1 MGKLELTTLNVDDRV
16 DDAIRESMVI
26 YCNKLANNNISVG
39 LEATFQHELALI
51 LRDVLNLKTLTS
63 SERFSLTLEQNIPV
77 GGKKNYVDIV
87 IHYDENGKDRADYL
101 IELKFKKES
110 DSVPDLGTLE
120 TYFDFYNL
128 DRLCNTS
135 LNPGNIK
142 NLQEYLFDGDSY
154 YIYDNNA
161 VGKVNDYREYYGLE
175 KTAKTTIDVKKNP
188 TQWYE
193 NLCKSLDELKAKSQ
207 GLSRT
212 EIDHILWGYE
222 KFKVDLVRI

>member
-1 MGKLELTTLNVDDRV
+1 MEKLELTTLNVDDRV

-63 SERFSLTLEQNIPV
+63 SERFSITLEQNIPV

-87 IHYDENGKDRADYL
+87 IHYDENGKSRADYL

-110 DSVPDLGTLE
+110 DSAPDLGTLE

-142 NLQEYLFDGDSY
+142 RAYEIFLTDLKTYHNQPRSGTRDELPMHDG
-154 YIYDNNA
+154 A
-161 VGKVNDYREYYGLE
+161 KVAKKQKYMVTGE
-175 KTAKTTIDVKKNP
+175 TAKTNVQKQYGQTFGGFSFTKNFDIEYNEFEVRGNKF
-188 TQWYE
+188 WYF
-193 NLCKSLDELKAKSQ
+193 
-207 GLSRT
+207 
-212 EIDHILWGYE
+212 IVV
-222 KFKVDLVRI
+222 F

>member
-87 IHYDENGKDRADYL
+87 IHYDENGKDRDDYL

-110 DSVPDLGTLE
+110 DSAPDLGTLE

-142 NLQEYLFDGDSY
+142 RAYEIFLTDLKTYHNHPRSGTRVELPMWDRKQIIGGQKYMVSGATAKKKIREEYGDSFGGFSFTKSFD
-154 YIYDNNA
+154 I
-161 VGKVNDYREYYGLE
+161 EYNEFEVRGN
-175 KTAKTTIDVKKNP
+175 KF
-188 TQWYE
+188 WYF
-193 NLCKSLDELKAKSQ
+193 
-207 GLSRT
+207 
-212 EIDHILWGYE
+212 IVV
-222 KFKVDLVRI
+222 F